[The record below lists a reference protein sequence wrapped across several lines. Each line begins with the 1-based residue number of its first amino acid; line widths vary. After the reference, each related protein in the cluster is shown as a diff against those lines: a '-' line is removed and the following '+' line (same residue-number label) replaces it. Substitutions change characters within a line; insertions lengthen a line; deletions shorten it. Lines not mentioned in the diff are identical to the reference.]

1 GPHFIRRQK
10 TALDAHPV
18 RFVPGLDVAA
28 DDTVYVP
35 FDVVASLNLRVEEEL
50 GGDLLLIPR
59 QDGLQGIGVELL
71 LLLLDVRVSGPRKVV
86 QLVHLD
92 AKHVGDLADGELR
105 ILQKLGVRHGQLQR
119 LELKAHRQ
127 ESNPVGVLQAAG
139 HLLEALTK
147 FPLRFLVQVA
157 NVVNDAPSLQAMLVE
172 MMQISGRLGA
182 ALYQEPQ
189 IVDGVDAHDPIDRQ
203 PFEMQH
209 LVRIKPAPLT
219 AHSDDVP
226 DLVSRANEPLIVD
239 PDLNLASVDRPKRL
253 DPTLVRPSSLKL
265 DGDERITPQSPL
277 SFDRPPEIIGRHIRV
292 WSVFQDRVQI
302 VVRRLTNTALGKLLV
317 HLQRQLCYSFT
328 EDLHTRVNR
337 GFPQSPSTAGVDL
350 ITIN

>member
-1 GPHFIRRQK
+1 RVRGPAQ
-10 TALDAHPV
+10 
-18 RFVPGLDVAA
+18 
-28 DDTVYVP
+28 
-35 FDVVASLNLRVEEEL
+35 VVE
-50 GGDLLLIPR
+50 
-59 QDGLQGIGVELL
+59 
-71 LLLLDVRVSGPRKVV
+71 
-86 QLVHLD
+86 LVHLD

-105 ILQKLGVRHGQLQR
+105 ILQKLSVRHRQLQR
-119 LELKAHRQ
+119 LKLKAHRQ
-127 ESNPVGVLQAAG
+127 ESNPVSVLQAAG

-265 DGDERITPQSPL
+265 DGYKRVAPQGPL
-277 SFDRPPEIIGRHIRV
+277 RFNGPPEIVGRHVRV
-292 WSVFQDRVQI
+292 GPVFEQWV
-302 VVRRLTNTALGKLLV
+302 
-317 HLQRQLCYSFT
+317 
-328 EDLHTRVNR
+328 
-337 GFPQSPSTAGVDL
+337 
-350 ITIN
+350 

>member
-1 GPHFIRRQK
+1 
-10 TALDAHPV
+10 

-71 LLLLDVRVSGPRKVV
+71 LLLLDVRVRGPAQVV
-86 QLVHLD
+86 ELVHLD

-127 ESNPVGVLQAAG
+127 ESNPVSVLQAAG

-147 FPLRFLVQVA
+147 FPLRFLVQIA

-182 ALYQEPQ
+182 ALHQEPQ

-203 PFEMQH
+203 PLEVQH
-209 LVRIKPAPLT
+209 FLRLQSPPL
-219 AHSDDVP
+219 AADGDDVP
-226 DLVSRANEPLIVD
+226 DPIPGTDEALVVHPH
-239 PDLNLASVDRPKRL
+239 LNLGRVNGPKSFH
-253 DPTLVRPSSLKL
+253 PATVRSPRLKL
-265 DGDERITPQSPL
+265 DGYKRVAPQGPL
-277 SFDRPPEIIGRHIRV
+277 RFDGPPE
-292 WSVFQDRVQI
+292 
-302 VVRRLTNTALGKLLV
+302 
-317 HLQRQLCYSFT
+317 
-328 EDLHTRVNR
+328 
-337 GFPQSPSTAGVDL
+337 
-350 ITIN
+350 